1 MRSRDDIKALN
12 ITFPFGAMPDET
24 IRKIRQCYAASVTYV
39 DDLIGFVLGEI
50 DEDTIV
56 VVMGD
61 HGT

>member
-12 ITFPFGAMPDET
+12 ITFPFGTMPDDI
-24 IRKIRQCYAASVTYV
+24 IRKIKQCYAASVTYI
-39 DDLIGFVLGEI
+39 DDLIGYIVREI
-50 DEDTIV
+50 DKDTIV